1 MFGYLITEEPSREL
15 WESLLSMCPE
25 GNFEQCFTYGD
36 ITKMAFPSTKVLR
49 LAITDYGKPVA
60 LVQGTYS
67 CYLGFGMRL
76 QVMRGPVVKAKNKAS
91 LWLIE
96 SLLKALEDYAK
107 RKRIIHAQI
116 LVPATWQMQE
126 IFDKLGFT
134 LGSCLN
140 EYVVKLEK
148 SPEEFWGKIAHNKR
162 RNIKKADKN
171 EVEVIQSRN
180 FDDLHT
186 FYSMLE
192 AAKKRGGFSSYPLS
206 WFESVWKV
214 YEPAELSKVFLAR
227 YKGKD
232 VSGVFVVIHGKTV
245 YALAAGSFTEGWKVR
260 ANDMMHWKVME
271 WACQNGYSK
280 YYMGLVSEPP
290 PAEGSNSWGIW
301 RWKREWNGSL
311 ERIQIFDKL
320 LMPRYKLVLKGKKLA
335 ERAYKLF
342 K

>member
-1 MFGYLITEEPSREL
+1 MPEYSIIENPSHKL
-15 WESLLSMCPE
+15 WESLLDMCPE
-25 GNFEQCFTYGD
+25 GNFEQSFAYGD
-36 ITKMAFPSTKVLR
+36 ISEMAFPNTHAIR
-49 LAITDYGKPVA
+49 LAITYDGKPVA

-67 CYLGFGMRL
+67 RYLGFGMNL
-76 QVMRGPVVKAKNKAS
+76 QVMRGPVAKAKNQES

-96 SLLKALEDYAK
+96 KLLRALEEYAK

-116 LVPATWQMQE
+116 LVPEAWNMQE
-126 IFDKLGFT
+126 TIDKLGFS

-148 SPEEFWGKIAHNKR
+148 NPEELWAKIAHNKR
-162 RNIKKADKN
+162 KNIKKANKN
-171 EVEVIQSRN
+171 EVEVIQSHN
-180 FDDLHT
+180 IEDLHT
-186 FYSMLE
+186 FYSMFE
-192 AAKKRGGFSSYPLS
+192 AAKKRKGFSSYPLS

-214 YEPAELSKVFLAR
+214 YEPAELLKVFLAR

-260 ANDMMHWKVME
+260 ANDITHWKIMK
-271 WACQNGYSK
+271 WACQNNYSK
-280 YYMGLVSEPP
+280 YCMGLVSEPP
-290 PAEGSNSWGIW
+290 PAEGSSSWGVW
-301 RWKREWNGSL
+301 RWKREWKGSL

-320 LMPRYKLVLKGKKLA
+320 LMPKYKLVLKGKKLA
-335 ERAYKLF
+335 ERAYSLF